1 MPRNFPGYATLIGGM
16 KKFGDIRVPAL
27 VVFSS
32 PHGFGSWV
40 DNNADP
46 AIRRQAAAHSA
57 ASEPLVERQIKV
69 VESSIPRARIVRLPG
84 ADHYVYLSNEAD
96 VIREMRAFVRGLP

>member
-1 MPRNFPGYATLIGGM
+1 M
-16 KKFGDIRVPAL
+16 PAL
-27 VVFSS
+27 VVFAS

-46 AIRRQAAAHSA
+46 EIRRQAAANSA
-57 ASEPLVERQIKV
+57 ASEPSVERQIKV
-69 VESSIPRARIVRLPG
+69 AEASMPRARIVRVPG
-84 ADHYVYLSNEAD
+84 ANHYVYLSNEAD